1 VSEERPLLGPYH
13 IERRLAAGGMAE
25 VFVARREGLHGFQ
38 KRVALKRILP
48 QFSSDPDFVWMFID
62 EARLA
67 ALLEH
72 PNIVQVFDFGTMGDD
87 LVLVME
93 LVDGSNVS
101 RLLRAAPPDEPI
113 PWDVAL
119 HIAYQTAQA
128 LDYAHH
134 AVDENG
140 QSLEFVHRDV
150 SPANILLSRSG
161 HVKLTDFGIATVR
174 SRAPTTEDGQVRGKL
189 GYMSPEQV
197 LGKELSGKSD
207 VFTLSTVMTEMLI
220 GEPLFQGESELNVL
234 LQIRDADLRVLAR
247 CERRIPQDIRALV
260 LRGLQRDPEE
270 RPTAGAFAE
279 ACAEVIR
286 RRGMGHGPDRVARL
300 LSQLELIEGDAP
312 EIHLSDANVPSLVDS
327 DLMHHAG
334 QELIGP
340 QAVTSPTIYRVQ
352 LPDGSVMG
360 PMSYPRLIQLL
371 TTGVIDSRSSKISKS
386 DGTYLEPSHLPEL
399 TRFVTSPGLQWKL
412 EELAQAEKQG
422 QLRAATLL
430 PVFYDIISRQQTG
443 VLHLWQRNRR
453 KKIYFVEGRP
463 DFVAS
468 TDKSELLGEYLVAT
482 GQCLRMEIEM
492 ALALLPKYGG
502 RLGDALVGL
511 GILRPVELFRA
522 IGDQVRGRLMESFR
536 WRRGEWAFV
545 RGARSHEETFPIGQ
559 DPYELLRDAALE
571 AHLEEIESVLEP
583 LRERVVERCEDGPPL
598 AVFRLAPVW
607 VGVLDSV
614 SGDSTLGGLLA
625 RESASGADLEPVY
638 RALYLGL
645 ACGLVRTKVSPS
657 EMPFREVHS
666 A

>member
-1 VSEERPLLGPYH
+1 
-13 IERRLAAGGMAE
+13 MAE

-101 RLLRAAPPDEPI
+101 RLLRAAPPEEPI

-140 QSLEFVHRDV
+140 EFMEFVHRDV

-260 LRGLQRDPEE
+260 LRGLQRDPAE

-300 LSQLELIEGDAP
+300 LSQLNLIDGDAP
-312 EIHLSDANVPSLVDS
+312 EIHLPDANVPSLVDS

-360 PMSYPRLIQLL
+360 PMSYPRLIQLI
-371 TTGVIDSRSSKISKS
+371 TTGVIDSRSSKISKA
-386 DGTYLEPSHLPEL
+386 DGTYLDPSRLPEL

-412 EELAQAEKQG
+412 EELAHAEKQG

-463 DFVAS
+463 EFVAS

-522 IGDQVRGRLMESFR
+522 IGDQVRGRLMEAFR

-545 RGARSHEETFPIGQ
+545 RGARSHEETFPTGQ
-559 DPYELLRDAALE
+559 DPYELLRDAATE

-598 AVFRLAPVW
+598 TAFRLAPAW

-614 SGDSTLGGLLA
+614 LGDSTLGGVLA